1 MEYNILERY
10 KHKLCLIGG
19 IEKIE
24 PDFDCSFKI
33 PSITEF
39 FYPDFKDTTIFGD
52 YTHFEKYSDGDKKGA
67 MKLWSIFEH
76 KHNFWKE
83 HPEYFASATDQVHP
97 NRKATKALAEF
108 IHEQL
113 R

>member
-1 MEYNILERY
+1 MIKRANDNFLNAWKDFPGSNFIKYSFVMIGL
-10 KHKLCLIGG
+10 LCWV
-19 IEKIE
+19 
-24 PDFDCSFKI
+24 
-33 PSITEF
+33 EF